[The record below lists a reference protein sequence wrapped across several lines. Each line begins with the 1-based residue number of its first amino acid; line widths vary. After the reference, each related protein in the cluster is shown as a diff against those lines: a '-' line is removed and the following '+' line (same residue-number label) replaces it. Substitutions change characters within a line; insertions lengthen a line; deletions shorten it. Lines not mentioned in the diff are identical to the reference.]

1 MKPVILYIIGSIA
14 LMLFFEVSSNFVS
27 SGIFYD
33 LNLFEDTMNEEY
45 GTYDRLMAEIIKSIS
60 YLVSFIVLLWFVCI
74 AWLVKMI
81 YFRKMDSEEKGFIY
95 LMLFFG
101 FVVAPLTL
109 FVGPILKMV
118 I

>member
-45 GTYDRLMAEIIKSIS
+45 GT
-60 YLVSFIVLLWFVCI
+60 
-74 AWLVKMI
+74 
-81 YFRKMDSEEKGFIY
+81 
-95 LMLFFG
+95 
-101 FVVAPLTL
+101 
-109 FVGPILKMV
+109 
-118 I
+118 